1 MADCFEQAGVKD
13 VREHMHH
20 QHARLVVRQRA
31 AAGALYEAGRVF
43 YIDIDQAVDHLFVAV
58 LVGAARQLLI
68 DAYIQPWYN
77 LYIQ

>member
-1 MADCFEQAGVKD
+1 
-13 VREHMHH
+13 MHH
-20 QHARLVVRQRA
+20 QRARLVVRQRA
-31 AAGALYEAGRVF
+31 AAGALHEAGRVF
-43 YIDIDQAVDHLFVAV
+43 YIDIDQAVDHLFIAV